1 MLISALLLAVILG
14 SVSVVVV
21 DETGQELPG
30 VTVEVLQQGQ
40 VVARAFTSQE
50 GAIEFAALEPGTY
63 FIRARLDGFHAQ
75 EAQALVSPLAPA
87 EFRLVLRVE
96 SMLDYWLS
104 IGVIPSFAGT
114 SCPTQPLQC
123 LPKKVAADPAP

>member
-1 MLISALLLAVILG
+1 MLISALLLAGILG
-14 SVSVVVV
+14 SVGVVVV

-40 VVARAFTSQE
+40 VVTRAFTGQA
-50 GAIEFAALEPGTY
+50 GAIEFTAIKPGTY
-63 FIRARLDGFHAQ
+63 FIRASLDGFRVQ
-75 EAQALVSPLAPA
+75 EVQALVSPLAPA
-87 EFRLVLRVE
+87 EFRLVLPIE

-104 IGVIPSFAGT
+104 LGVIPSFTGT
-114 SCPTQPLQC
+114 SCPSQPLQC